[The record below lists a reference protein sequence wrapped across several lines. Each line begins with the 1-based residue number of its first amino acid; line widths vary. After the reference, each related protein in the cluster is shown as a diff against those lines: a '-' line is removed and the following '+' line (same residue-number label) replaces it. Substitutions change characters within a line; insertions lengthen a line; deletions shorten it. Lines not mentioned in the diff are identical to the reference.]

1 MFSSSKE
8 ETTMDTVKVETIGRE
23 IIKPSIPTPNDLRTL
38 QLSFMDQ
45 IIAPVY
51 AVAFLFYTKDDL
63 ISQEQASQTLKT
75 SLSETLTKFHPFA
88 GRVNGFTIDSSDE
101 GAVFVDARVD
111 CTLSNF
117 LRDPDMKSLQKLLPV
132 EAAETNSAWPLLLV
146 QATYF
151 KCGGM
156 AIGIGICHKLGD
168 AAALSYFIQFWAATA
183 RGESDSVANP
193 DFVFT
198 KLYPP
203 ANEIIKIA
211 GEDQL
216 GKRKS
221 VTKRFVFVASKIEE
235 LKKKVAS
242 DAVPRPT
249 RVQSLTSLIWK
260 CVVAASTDTIREKV
274 LYQANNLRS
283 KIPTL
288 LSENLM
294 GNPLYSTLTLNGKG
308 QMESVEIV
316 KELQKRNE
324 ELSHLIQH
332 KEGSSGSSG
341 LTVGSKLLGAMAD
354 TKFSYE
360 LYDMH
365 VVTSWCKI
373 PLYKTCFG
381 WGFPVWFP
389 GNVSPILENV
399 TVLIDSK
406 DGQGVEAWV
415 TLPQEEMLRFEQSTE
430 LLYFASP
437 NPRYLLSKM

>member
-1 MFSSSKE
+1 
-8 ETTMDTVKVETIGRE
+8 MDTVTVETIGRE
-23 IIKPSIPTPNDLRTL
+23 IIKPSTPTPNDLRTL
-38 QLSFMDQ
+38 QLSIMDLLMP
-45 IIAPVY
+45 PVY

-63 ISQEQASQTLKT
+63 ISQEQTSQTLKT
-75 SLSETLTKFHPFA
+75 SLSKTLTKFHPFA
-88 GRVNGFTIDSSDE
+88 GRVNGVTIDSTDE

-111 CTLSNF
+111 CPLSDF
-117 LRDPDMKSLQKLLPV
+117 LRSPDTKSLQQLLPV
-132 EAAETNSAWPLLLV
+132 DAEPIPTWPLLLV

-156 AIGIGICHKLGD
+156 AIGICIAHKLAD
-168 AAALSYFIQFWAATA
+168 AASLSTFIQSWAATA
-183 RGESDSVANP
+183 RGESDSAANP
-193 DFVFT
+193 DFDST

-203 ANEIIKIA
+203 ANEAIKIP
-211 GEDQL
+211 GEDQQ
-216 GKRKS
+216 GKRTS

-235 LKKKVAS
+235 LRNKVAS

-260 CVVAASTDTIREKV
+260 CVVAASTDTVREKV

-308 QMESVEIV
+308 MESVEIV

-332 KEGSSGSSG
+332 EEGSSG
-341 LTVGSKLLGAMAD
+341 LTISLKLLGAMAD

-365 VVTSWCKI
+365 VVSSWCKI
-373 PLYKTCFG
+373 PLYKACFG
-381 WGFPVWFP
+381 WGLPVWVT
-389 GNVSPILENV
+389 GNVSPILDNV

-415 TLPQEEMLRFEQSTE
+415 TLPQEEMLLFEQSTE
-430 LLYFASP
+430 LLDFASP
-437 NPRYLLSKM
+437 NPSVLI